1 MKVLWICHYPLM
13 YFKDKIKQDQV
24 SLNFKDILQHPTTW
38 LYYLINEIQK
48 RNDIQLYLITSFP
61 YLKKDVKINEK
72 NITYY
77 FLQDNPNFNIIFGK
91 YYTRFPR
98 FIFKNFLLKKI
109 EKIIWKINPD
119 IITVHGTEFPYGLVL
134 DKVNYPSLIWIQ
146 GVINL
151 VIKTGSNPNLI
162 RQRKIEDDIF
172 RNQKYFITIKGNM
185 EEAILEKNPRAEFFN
200 VNYPVSELAFKLK
213 NENMIID
220 SDIVFVGAVLKRK
233 GIEDL
238 IEAVSLIKTSYPD
251 IRVKVVGKYDL
262 NYMAYLNKKMN
273 EKELTNNF
281 KFTGLLNDH
290 NEVLIELKKSQ
301 IFVLPTH
308 VDSGPRS
315 VAESMAIGVPVIS
328 YNLDGLPA
336 MIKNNVSGIL
346 VEKHNIEKLADA
358 ILELLRDGVKRKKL
372 AEEAYLF
379 AKENF
384 YTPEIINKLFD
395 VYNSVI
401 TKFNKV

>member
-77 FLQDNPNFNIIFGK
+77 FLHDNPNFNIIFGK

-134 DKVNYPSLIWIQ
+134 DKVNYPSLIWMQ

-220 SDIVFVGAVLKRK
+220 SDIVFVGAVVKRK

-238 IEAVSLIKTSYPD
+238 IDAIFLIISKFPD
-251 IRVKVVGKYDL
+251 IKIKIIGKYDP
-262 NYMAYLNKKMN
+262 NYMIYISNKLNDKK
-273 EKELTNNF
+273 LTNRF
-281 KFTGLLNDH
+281 TFTGPLPPDQ
-290 NEVLIELKKSQ
+290 VLYELKKSQ

-328 YNLDGLPA
+328 YNLDGLPS
-336 MIKNNVSGIL
+336 MIKNDVSGIL
-346 VEKHNIEKLADA
+346 VEKHNIEKLAGA
-358 ILELLRDGVKRKKL
+358 ILELLRDGDKRKKL
-372 AEEAYLF
+372 ADEAYVF

-384 YTPEIINKLFD
+384 YAPEIINKLITIYHSF
-395 VYNSVI
+395 I
-401 TKFNKV
+401 TKNIN